1 MAIWILTRK
10 QKPSDTEMADILTT
24 VDAVLETNQLDQFEF
39 RLTNPKCESVVKTN
53 SKEGKLDN
61 EDPTTDPPTSSTNTP
76 LTLQTNSDGYPGI
89 SSNSSNNTNSNEHN
103 KSKLNTPL
111 ALSEV
116 NDNKTPG
123 QKPNNPSPTTESLLK
138 QNPTNNSFTNNGL
151 SKTLNSSFDRMS
163 SNNGKEKTDKNVL
176 YSVLQNLLTQ
186 KPKNNSTDNSI
197 DNLPNED
204 DKLSRRDRKRKLSKR
219 KPRTFESEQNKLHS
233 LPENPLAETPIQDS
247 YSNNGLSGGHSLSES
262 IAHNLPTGQ
271 EEPAEGFFP
280 SLARQAFFKYIP
292 KAFNFDFWRI

>member
-1 MAIWILTRK
+1 
-10 QKPSDTEMADILTT
+10 MADILTT

-61 EDPTTDPPTSSTNTP
+61 EDPTTDPPMSSTNTP
-76 LTLQTNSDGYPGI
+76 PTLQTNSDVYPGV
-89 SSNSSNNTNSNEHN
+89 SSNSSNNTNINENN
-103 KSKLNTPL
+103 KSKLNRSL

-116 NDNKTPG
+116 NNNKTHTSG
-123 QKPNNPSPTTESLLK
+123 QKPNNPSPRTESLLK
-138 QNPTNNSFTNNGL
+138 QNPTNNSFTNYGL
-151 SKTLNSSFDRMS
+151 SKTLNSSVDRMS
-163 SNNGKEKTDKNVL
+163 SNNGKEKTNKNVL

-197 DNLPNED
+197 DKVPNED
-204 DKLSRRDRKRKLSKR
+204 DKLSRRNRKRKLSKH

-233 LPENPLAETPIQDS
+233 LPENPLAENPFQD
-247 YSNNGLSGGHSLSES
+247 SNNGLSGGHSLSES

-271 EEPAEGFFP
+271 GEPAEGFFP
-280 SLARQAFFKYIP
+280 SLARQEFFKYIP
-292 KAFNFDFWRI
+292 KAFNFDFWRL

>member
-1 MAIWILTRK
+1 
-10 QKPSDTEMADILTT
+10 MADILTT

-61 EDPTTDPPTSSTNTP
+61 EDPTTDPPMSSTNTP
-76 LTLQTNSDGYPGI
+76 PTLQTNSDGYPGV
-89 SSNSSNNTNSNEHN
+89 SSNSSNNTNSNENN

-116 NDNKTPG
+116 NDNKTHTSG

-151 SKTLNSSFDRMS
+151 SKTLNSSVDRMS
-163 SNNGKEKTDKNVL
+163 SNNSKEKTDKNVL

-197 DNLPNED
+197 DKLPNED
-204 DKLSRRDRKRKLSKR
+204 DKLSRRNRKRKLSKR
-219 KPRTFESEQNKLHS
+219 KSRAFESEQNKLHS
-233 LPENPLAETPIQDS
+233 LPENPLAENPIQD
-247 YSNNGLSGGHSLSES
+247 SNNGLSGGHSLSES
-262 IAHNLPTGQ
+262 TAHNLPTGQ

-280 SLARQAFFKYIP
+280 SLARQEFFKYIP